1 MSALAG
7 FRVLGVSSQVE
18 VAVKRLHQGASGAV
32 SEDIIRE
39 ISNLS
44 LLRHAR
50 FTIVW
55 INSLSGDAWKCQS
68 ASDAVSGWGL
78 GGASWG
84 F

>member
-7 FRVLGVSSQVE
+7 FTAMLGVSSQVE

-50 FTIVW
+50 FT
-55 INSLSGDAWKCQS
+55 STRLD
-68 ASDAVSGWGL
+68 
-78 GGASWG
+78 
-84 F
+84 